1 MNKIY
6 EGNLITPIEDYQ
18 GKWALSPCGNVVST
32 DFNGKEG
39 WYIVEPF
46 DQQYLKYVNGELI
59 EDLTKRKESAIQRI
73 KEDFNTS
80 QETPFDIGGFKL
92 RPSWKTL
99 YNEMSAA
106 LKDDLVSIYTIK
118 SAGEEVFIQVD
129 SNTIRPFLKA
139 LAEKANELFTRK
151 HTLEVQV
158 NASTTKEQIDQILL
172 ENNVV

>member
-1 MNKIY
+1 MKIY

-18 GKWALSPCGNVVST
+18 GKWALSPCGNVTSG

-39 WYIVEPF
+39 WFIIEPL
-46 DQQYLKYVNGELI
+46 QPYQKYVNGVLI
-59 EDLTKRKESAIQRI
+59 EDLTKI
-73 KEDFNTS
+73 KEDAIQKIKQDFNIK

-99 YNEMSAA
+99 YNEMSTA
-106 LKDDLVSIYTIK
+106 LKDDLVPIYTIK
-118 SAGEEVFIQVD
+118 SADEEVSIQVD